1 LGCGSTKYNVPG
13 HTACVRTVVDLCLV
27 LGELGVQQEQ
37 EALKQRRLFAQHTA
51 GLLIRLQTVD
61 GIFTVADRQMDRWVD
76 GLGDGGM
83 ITGGMMLT

>member
-1 LGCGSTKYNVPG
+1 MCQDTPLGAGQ
-13 HTACVRTVVDLCLV
+13 
-27 LGELGVQQEQ
+27 LGVQQEQ
-37 EALKQRRLFAQHTA
+37 EALKQSRLFARHTA

-83 ITGGMMLT
+83 MLT